1 MGVIVALCVLWT
13 LVLGWPILKRH
24 AWPLIAWGYRLRYEY
39 QNMRGRRRAWR
50 LLVRKIEPHLSRWM
64 VQKVEKQLRLAGRPW
79 PLTGVELLTLQ
90 ILGGV
95 GLVVFGLVA
104 IPTDVLTAYWLLVA
118 QLVFFLPH
126 QRLRGMIKKRQLDAR
141 IAVRFV
147 KRRLFEKLRLGLP
160 LDEALRSVAE
170 IAPGEF
176 GETFRK
182 LIAQMQNRPLKA
194 IAIDLR
200 NEYEVPE
207 VDTFCIAL
215 EYSDERTPASLIESL
230 RLQIAEEDDQQDEF
244 IEAQLASA
252 TPKLYGILGVSVL
265 FTLAISGYFFW
276 AIMQSQWNSGPFMF
290 RLF

>member
-13 LVLGWPILKRH
+13 LVLGWPLLRRH

-90 ILGGV
+90 LLGGV

-104 IPTDVLTAYWLLVA
+104 IPADTRDVYWLLAVL
-118 QLVFFLPH
+118 LVFYP
-126 QRLRGMIKKRQLDAR
+126 QYRLKVMAKKRQLEAR
-141 IAVRFV
+141 IAIRFV
-147 KRRLFEKLRLGLP
+147 KRRLHEKLRLGLP

-176 GETFRK
+176 GETFRQ
-182 LIAQMQNRPLKA
+182 LLSQLQNRPLKS
-194 IAIDLR
+194 IAVDLR

-207 VDTFCIAL
+207 VDTFCLAL

-230 RLQIAEEDDQQDEF
+230 RLQISEEDDQQDEF

-252 TPKLYGILGVSVL
+252 TPKLYGILAVSVL

-276 AIMQSQWNSGPFMF
+276 AIMRSQYGGGPFMF